1 VILGNRCEF
10 RWQHLVSEAVVV
22 LKAHDQRTPT
32 IRIDTVRVAAKTDSL
47 MHMHALHVHGKQM
60 HIGNVICDE
69 RRFHRYGRF
78 LYAWRPHGV

>member
-1 VILGNRCEF
+1 
-10 RWQHLVSEAVVV
+10 
-22 LKAHDQRTPT
+22 
-32 IRIDTVRVAAKTDSL
+32 VAAKTDSL